1 MRISPVDI
9 RQQQFTT
16 KMFRGYDPDE
26 VEAFLEDVAED
37 YEAVIKEHALLK
49 EQLANLE
56 ERSRGMAERE
66 RMLQETL
73 TTTQRLT
80 EEMKGAA
87 KHEAQLVVR
96 DAELQGEKLLEE
108 ARGEEARLR
117 SHIQAVKRLR
127 RELTEDLRSTLE
139 RYQRVLTADLESPDW
154 GAEPDGPA
162 KG

>member
-37 YEAVIKEHALLK
+37 YEAVLKETALLK
-49 EQLANLE
+49 EQLANFD
-56 ERSRGMAERE
+56 ERSRGVSERE

-80 EEMKGAA
+80 EEMKATA
-87 KHEAQLVVR
+87 KREAELVVR
-96 DAELQGEKLLEE
+96 DAGLQGEKLLEE
-108 ARGEEARLR
+108 TRAEQARLR
-117 SHIQAVKRLR
+117 SQIQALKRLR
-127 RELTEDLRSTLE
+127 RELTEDLKATME
-139 RYQRVLTADLESPDW
+139 RFQRVLTADLESPDW
-154 GAEPDGPA
+154 STEPDGKA
-162 KG
+162 